1 MTGLLVSVRN
11 GQEARLALEG
21 GADLIDVK
29 EPLRGALG
37 AADPAIWTEVLGA
50 VAGAVPTSVALG
62 EVGQAGEPADIG
74 ALARFQFAKWGL
86 AQSRRHADWR
96 SRWTERLGRL
106 PPGVIPVAVVYA
118 DWQRAASPLPEQI
131 IEAAAG
137 RRCGV
142 VLFDTFDKQH
152 GGLLD
157 HLSYQE
163 LGRLTDQT
171 RQAGLRVVFG
181 GGLCR
186 MTIPSVLSL
195 RPDYVAVRGAVCRR
209 DRTGD
214 LDAALVRQLHDVVR
228 QPFCSAGRLHFD

>member
-29 EPLRGALG
+29 EPNRGALG
-37 AADPAIWTEVLGA
+37 AADPAIWADVLCA

-62 EVGQAGEPADIG
+62 EVSQAGEPADIDT
-74 ALARFQFAKWGL
+74 LARFQFAKWGL
-86 AQSRRHADWR
+86 AHSRRHADWLP
-96 SRWTERLGRL
+96 RWTERLGRL

-118 DWQRAASPLPEQI
+118 DWQRAASPRPEQI

-137 RRCGV
+137 LRCGV

-163 LGRLTDQT
+163 LGHLTDQA

-186 MTIPSVLSL
+186 MTIPQVLSL
-195 RPDYVAVRGAVCRR
+195 QPDYVAVRGAACRCR
-209 DRTGD
+209 RTGD
-214 LDAALVRQLHDVVR
+214 LDTALVRQLHAVVR
-228 QPFCSAGRLHFD
+228 QPFCSD